1 MMRLTAKQKIA
12 LSEVRKGNKKPDA
25 SPRTLKS
32 LEMKGLIRHDILL
45 GWVWTWE
52 GLNKQ

>member
-1 MMRLTAKQKIA
+1 MRLTTKQKIA
-12 LSEVRKGNKKPDA
+12 LSEVRKGNKKPDV
-25 SPRTLKS
+25 SLRTLKS

-52 GLNKQ
+52 GLNK